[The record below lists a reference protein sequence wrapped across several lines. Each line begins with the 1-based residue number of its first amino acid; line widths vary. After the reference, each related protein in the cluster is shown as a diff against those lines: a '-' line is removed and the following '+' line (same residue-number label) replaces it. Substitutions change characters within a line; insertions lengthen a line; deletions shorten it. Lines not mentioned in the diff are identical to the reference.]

1 MKIAHRLVLII
12 WSITTFILVL
22 FLSLVPMIFN
32 NNFYQKVW
40 QSAGTYEEMNIS
52 EAELTKVIDHT
63 MDYLWGRNDDLQIQV
78 TLNDGTVRDFYMNWG
93 IDKYTG
99 KEMDELGHMA
109 DCKVI
114 FMAGKSLSIISLIVW
129 LMATGALILERKN
142 LNRKLLNTTY
152 YTYGAI
158 IVGMGIIA
166 VAALLNFNQAFEIFH
181 KIFFSNS
188 NISWTYPAQSFMIRM
203 LPEQEIF
210 AEIVY
215 RTLIKF
221 FSMFAVII
229 TGTIILQK
237 KAFKKPNQNT
247 TELPL

>member
-40 QSAGTYEEMNIS
+40 QNAGTYEEMNIS
-52 EAELTKVIDHT
+52 EEELTKVIDHT

-129 LMATGALILERKN
+129 LMATGALMSPTSVQQGESIPGIAHAL
-142 LNRKLLNTTY
+142 
-152 YTYGAI
+152 AI
-158 IVGMGIIA
+158 C
-166 VAALLNFNQAFEIFH
+166 
-181 KIFFSNS
+181 S
-188 NISWTYPAQSFMIRM
+188 
-203 LPEQEIF
+203 
-210 AEIVY
+210 
-215 RTLIKF
+215 
-221 FSMFAVII
+221 
-229 TGTIILQK
+229 
-237 KAFKKPNQNT
+237 
-247 TELPL
+247 

>member
-1 MKIAHRLVLII
+1 MKHAHRLVLII

-52 EAELTKVIDHT
+52 EEELTKVIDHT

-78 TLNDGTVRDFYMNWG
+78 TLNDGTVRDFYVNWG
-93 IDKYTG
+93 VDKYTG

-109 DCKVI
+109 DCKVL
-114 FMAGKSLSIISLIVW
+114 FMAGKNLSIISLIVW
-129 LMATGALILERKN
+129 LMSTCALILERKN

-215 RTLIKF
+215 RTLIKAF
-221 FSMFAVII
+221 FCI
-229 TGTIILQK
+229 TIVLAITSANSEKNFIRVL
-237 KAFKKPNQNT
+237 
-247 TELPL
+247 